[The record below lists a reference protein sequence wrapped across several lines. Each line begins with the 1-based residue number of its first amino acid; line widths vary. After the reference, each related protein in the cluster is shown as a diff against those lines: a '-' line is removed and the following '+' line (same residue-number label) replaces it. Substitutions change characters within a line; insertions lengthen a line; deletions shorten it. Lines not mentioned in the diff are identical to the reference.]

1 MRARRAL
8 SAARGHGGFTM
19 AEMLVTSAVIAL
31 VMGGLMSLLMT
42 GAQTWVVGANR
53 SEAQQSARLILH
65 RFAEEIRTGGWDPQS
80 TSSFP
85 AIQALA
91 PPQTGF
97 VISNDWSADGAIQT
111 NTLTLVNGANRG
123 EQITYDFASGA
134 LRRRESQLDAS
145 AVTVTNAIS
154 GITFTYLNADD
165 TAVASPHLAANALT
179 IRTVEIT
186 VTTTPDVQS
195 SSNAQKVSVTSTI
208 RARVRNR

>member
-1 MRARRAL
+1 MSARRAVA
-8 SAARGHGGFTM
+8 AARAQDGFTM
-19 AEMLVTSAVIAL
+19 AEMLVTSAVIAI

-42 GAQTWVVGANR
+42 GAQSWVVGANR

-65 RFAEEIRTGGWDPQS
+65 RFAEEVRTGGWDPQG

-97 VISNDWSADGAIQT
+97 VIQNDWSADGAIQN
-111 NTLTLVNGANRG
+111 NTLTPVNGTNRG
-123 EQITYDFASGA
+123 EQITYDFTSGS

-145 AVTVTNAIS
+145 AVPVTAAIS
-154 GITFTYLNADD
+154 NIAFTYLNADD
-165 TAVASPHLAANALT
+165 TVVASPHLAANALA
-179 IRTVEIT
+179 IRTVEVT
-186 VTTTPDVQS
+186 VTTTPDTQS
-195 SSNAQKVSVTSTI
+195 SSNAQRVLVTSTV